1 MASQSGPV
9 ARGGLNVNAAAFTF
23 APTGSTSQPPGGP
36 PRGERRHESRTHART
51 NSEDRRCAWSFGC
64 ATWPCCQSAD
74 HVCVACCLCSRT
86 RRSNSRSSAGGD
98 GVVDASAPEAVEDAA
113 LRVDEP
119 GGSGAPGRRAW
130 RRGDHL
136 AGFMYTQPVTEAEQH
151 GGRRL
156 SGGRGRGRGSFSN
169 RGSHKPSAPLSRE
182 AFVQANFRVL
192 VLDEAARR
200 VPGHGPRCDADRS
213 VDWAD
218 VVSVESCSPQPPAC
232 PICLE
237 DSPQVA
243 QVTPCGHT
251 FCFACIARHLLPKEA
266 LRGDVAATSTGPP
279 ALYAS
284 RGCPMCG
291 AHVRLADLRRVT
303 MASAG
308 KMTEQPAVAGGTATF
323 TLVARHKDSLVP
335 TPVADLAPG
344 EALPCDWPYVDSDTG
359 GLSCWAKL
367 TLTSEEDDAAAADL
381 AALEHLM
388 ADAMRERGCPC
399 DPAHVA
405 ALSAAMDAI
414 HARVAAW
421 AERREELRDSG
432 VVGGRSVAGAGVASS
447 PPVGSFGSAGSG
459 AILARAHSG
468 NKAHQQSS
476 RPPMQATPDKASP
489 PAGWRGV
496 ADAAW
501 DGDSDG
507 EREPAA
513 GGGQQ
518 SQQAPSGH
526 EGDADLVFPAD
537 DDDDDAVL
545 THGGRA
551 PPTLPAPD
559 SELPATQ
566 PAPAAALALHPS
578 DVWLFYQ
585 ACDGSCVTLHPL
597 SVRTLLAHHGSYDR
611 FPATL
616 VDVPVLHVEQVTQSE
631 ASRQR
636 LRHVAHWPMA
646 TLFSL
651 AEVDLSSVVSK
662 EAWASTAQER
672 KQRAAKRAAAAAAER
687 REKAAAK
694 AAEEA
699 RVTAFTVARVAA
711 APPGPEQLVAMPR
724 LSAPEA
730 GDVQS
735 EAASPSSAEARAAL
749 SFASVAGL
757 GYASG
762 LNSPV
767 LGIAG
772 AAQIGPSPVTP
783 AARPAWGPSRGAVVG
798 GASQSPPVTA
808 VGWFGSQPDAAP
820 AAAAD
825 ANAPAGPSGGSG
837 KKKGRGQLLFTTSQ
851 RRY

>member
-1 MASQSGPV
+1 
-9 ARGGLNVNAAAFTF
+9 
-23 APTGSTSQPPGGP
+23 
-36 PRGERRHESRTHART
+36 
-51 NSEDRRCAWSFGC
+51 
-64 ATWPCCQSAD
+64 
-74 HVCVACCLCSRT
+74 
-86 RRSNSRSSAGGD
+86 
-98 GVVDASAPEAVEDAA
+98 
-113 LRVDEP
+113 
-119 GGSGAPGRRAW
+119 
-130 RRGDHL
+130 
-136 AGFMYTQPVTEAEQH
+136 MYTQPATEAEQH
-151 GGRRL
+151 GGRRQ
-156 SGGRGRGRGSFSN
+156 SGGGRGRGRGSSSFH
-169 RGSHKPSAPLSRE
+169 RGSRKPSVPLSRE

-192 VLDEAARR
+192 VLDETARR
-200 VPGHGPRCDADRS
+200 VPGHGARCDADRS
-213 VDWAD
+213 VEWSD
-218 VVSVESCSPQPPAC
+218 VVSVESCSPTPPAC

-237 DSPQVA
+237 DTPQVA

-266 LRGDVAATSTGPP
+266 LRGDVTATSTGPP

-303 MASAG
+303 MASTG
-308 KMTEQPAVAGGTATF
+308 KTTAQPAIAGGTATF

-344 EALPCDWPYVDSDTG
+344 DVLPCDWPYLDSDTG

-367 TLTSEEDDAAAADL
+367 TLTSEEDSAAAADL

-421 AERREELRDSG
+421 TERREELRDSG
-432 VVGGRSVAGAGVASS
+432 VVGGRSVAGAGIASSS

-459 AILARAHSG
+459 AMGVLARAHSA

-476 RPPMQATPDKASP
+476 RPRHNTGGDKASS

-501 DGDSDG
+501 DGDSDS

-513 GGGQQ
+513 ASSGGGQQ
-518 SQQAPSGH
+518 QQQQQAPPAD
-526 EGDADLVFPAD
+526 EGDGDLVFPAD
-537 DDDDDAVL
+537 DDDDVGPSQ
-545 THGGRA
+545 T
-551 PPTLPAPD
+551 PPTPPAPD
-559 SELPATQ
+559 AAEHPAATQ
-566 PAPAAALALHPS
+566 PGPAAALALHLS
-578 DVWLFYQ
+578 DAWLYYQ

-636 LRHVAHWPMA
+636 LRHVAHWPLA

-651 AEVDLSSVVSK
+651 AEVDLSALVSK

-687 REKAAAK
+687 RDAAAAK

-699 RVTAFTVARVAA
+699 RVTAFTVARVAN

-724 LSAPEA
+724 LSGPEA
-730 GDVQS
+730 ADVQS
-735 EAASPSSAEARAAL
+735 EAAASPSPAEARAAL

-767 LGIAG
+767 LGIPG
-772 AAQIGPSPVTP
+772 AAQTGPSPVTP
-783 AARPAWGPSRGAVVG
+783 AARPAWGPSRATVGGG

-808 VGWFGSQPDAAP
+808 VGWFGSQVDAVPAA

-825 ANAPAGPSGGSG
+825 ANATAGPSGGSG
-837 KKKGRGQLLFTTSQ
+837 KKKGKGQLLFTTSQ
-851 RRY
+851 RRYD